1 MISVM
6 KMIILKNDTF
16 NKLYENCQNQVT
28 QLVYENECDMILKE
42 YGIYEMFSDES
53 INEAINL
60 DSTKDKEDMRRL
72 MGRLKVIIPALIKR
86 LVKIGAKES
95 VMATIKTYKAARKF
109 DKNHNHVLREM
120 FFALLMLAVGNIGNQ
135 MIYKYNENP
144 VEKGTQIQYD
154 KQSET
159 MTVTNEAGDNVLELE
174 MDEKGVPQVVEQ
186 SSDAE
191 TVSAAPTFNKPKQ
204 VQKQQVS
211 KRNVDDEPIRMLK
224 KGERKITN
232 FKQSAKIVRAIAE
245 TEQFVDHIYDARNP
259 RAKVTKRDMLNM
271 KKDITCCYGHALTV
285 AERKAWSPNKKFTK
299 AEGQAIFA
307 KDLKAHA
314 QIVNMK
320 LEQLPWYNDVQFSQN
335 AFDGILSTFFNVGAG
350 KITGNAT
357 RPESEFWRT
366 MQRVRTSDNGKYLI
380 RDIDFAFS
388 KLNNLMVNGKNQA
401 GVKTRRRNE
410 YLLMTCP
417 LSKLSDKYYHL
428 MRPTN

>member
-1 MISVM
+1 
-6 KMIILKNDTF
+6 MIILKNDTF

-95 VMATIKTYKAARKF
+95 VMATIKTYKAAIKF

-120 FFALLMLAVGNIGNQ
+120 FFALLMLAVGMVGNE
-135 MIYKYNENP
+135 MIHKYNENP

-154 KQSET
+154 EQSET
-159 MTVTNEAGDNVLELE
+159 MTVTNEKGDNVLELE

-186 SSDAE
+186 SNDAP
-191 TVSAAPTFNKPKQ
+191 TVSKPKQ
-204 VQKQQVS
+204 VQKQKQQVS
-211 KRNVDDEPIRMLK
+211 NRNVDNEPIRMLK

-232 FKQSAKIVRAIAE
+232 FKPSAKIVRAIAE
-245 TEQFVDHIYDARNP
+245 TEMFVDHIYDAANP

-299 AEGQAIFA
+299 AEG
-307 KDLKAHA
+307 
-314 QIVNMK
+314 
-320 LEQLPWYNDVQFSQN
+320 
-335 AFDGILSTFFNVGAG
+335 
-350 KITGNAT
+350 
-357 RPESEFWRT
+357 
-366 MQRVRTSDNGKYLI
+366 
-380 RDIDFAFS
+380 
-388 KLNNLMVNGKNQA
+388 
-401 GVKTRRRNE
+401 
-410 YLLMTCP
+410 
-417 LSKLSDKYYHL
+417 
-428 MRPTN
+428 

>member
-1 MISVM
+1 
-6 KMIILKNDTF
+6 MIILKNDTF

-42 YGIYEMFSDES
+42 YGIYEMFLDES

-60 DSTKDKEDMRRL
+60 DSTKDKEDVRRL

-95 VMATIKTYKAARKF
+95 VLATIKTYKAAIKF
-109 DKNHNHVLREM
+109 DKNHNHILREM
-120 FFALLMLAVGNIGNQ
+120 FFALLMLAVGMVGNE
-135 MIYKYNENP
+135 MIHKYNENP

-159 MTVTNEAGDNVLELE
+159 MTVTNDNGENILELE

-186 SSDAE
+186 SNDSE
-191 TVSAAPTFNKPKQ
+191 TVSAAPTVNKPKQ
-204 VQKQQVS
+204 VQKQKQQVS
-211 KRNVDDEPIRMLK
+211 NRNVDDEPIRMLK
-224 KGERKITN
+224 KGERKVTN
-232 FKQSAKIVRAIAE
+232 FKPSAKIVRAIAE
-245 TEQFVDHIYDARNP
+245 TEQFVDHIYDAANP
-259 RAKVTKRDMLNM
+259 KAKVTKKDMLNM

-320 LEQLPWYNDVQFSQN
+320 LAQLPWYKDVQFSQN

-417 LSKLSDKYYHL
+417 LSKLSDKYYNL
-428 MRPTN
+428 MRPIN

>member
-1 MISVM
+1 
-6 KMIILKNDTF
+6 MIILKNDTF

-28 QLVYENECDMILKE
+28 RMVYENECDMILKE
-42 YGIYEMFSDES
+42 YGIYEMFLDES

-60 DSTKDKEDMRRL
+60 DSTKDKEDVRRL

-95 VMATIKTYKAARKF
+95 VLATIKTYKAAIKF

-120 FFALLMLAVGNIGNQ
+120 FFALLMLAVGMVGNE
-135 MIYKYNENP
+135 MIHKYNENP

-159 MTVTNEAGDNVLELE
+159 MTVTNEKGENVLELE
-174 MDEKGVPQVVEQ
+174 MDGQGVPQVVEEN
-186 SSDAE
+186 DAE
-191 TVSAAPTFNKPKQ
+191 TVSDALAVNKPKQ

-211 KRNVDDEPIRMLK
+211 KRNADDEPIRMLK

-232 FKQSAKIVRAIAE
+232 FKPSAKIVRAIAE
-245 TEQFVDHIYDARNP
+245 TEKFVDHIYDAGNP
-259 RAKVTKRDMLNM
+259 RAKVTKKDMLNM

-299 AEGQAIFA
+299 AEGHAIFA
-307 KDLKAHA
+307 KDLNAHA

-320 LEQLPWYNDVQFSQN
+320 LEQLPWYKDVQFSQN

-357 RPESEFWRT
+357 RLESEFWRT
-366 MQRVRTSDNGKYLI
+366 MQRVRTSDNGKHLI

-428 MRPTN
+428 MRPTNR

>member
-1 MISVM
+1 
-6 KMIILKNDTF
+6 MIILKNDTF

-42 YGIYEMFSDES
+42 YGIYEMFSVES

-95 VMATIKTYKAARKF
+95 VVATIKTYKAARKF
-109 DKNHNHVLREM
+109 DKNHNHILRQM
-120 FFALLMLAVGNIGNQ
+120 FFALLMLAVGMDGDC
-135 MIYKYNENP
+135 MIHKYNENP
-144 VEKGTQIQYD
+144 VENGTQIQYD

-159 MTVTNEAGDNVLELE
+159 MTVTNENGDNVLELE
-174 MDEKGVPQVVEQ
+174 MDGQGVPQVVEEI
-186 SSDAE
+186 DA
-191 TVSAAPTFNKPKQ
+191 TVNDAPTVNKPKK

-224 KGERKITN
+224 KGERKVTN
-232 FKQSAKIVRAIAE
+232 FKPSAKIVRAIAE
-245 TEQFVDHIYDARNP
+245 TEKFVDHIYDAANP
-259 RAKVTKRDMLNM
+259 RAKVTKKDMLNM
-271 KKDITCCYGHALTV
+271 KKDITCCYGHALTA

-307 KDLKAHA
+307 KDLNSHA

-320 LEQLPWYNDVQFSQN
+320 LEQLPWYKDVQFSQN

-357 RPESEFWRT
+357 RPVYEFWRT
-366 MQRVRTSDNGKYLI
+366 MQRVRTGDNGKYLI

-401 GVKTRRRNE
+401 GVKIRRRNE

-417 LSKLSDKYYHL
+417 LSKLSDKYYDL
-428 MRPTN
+428 MRPTNR